1 MTWDCGTF
9 QSETSLHRVCT
20 SAHNSPSIEMAY
32 TEAVKKRGVAKGRFT
47 RLCHSISSAIDQG
60 KPLEL
65 LDLLATDLKVA
76 YEVVCTR
83 HDDVVLHADA
93 NDDDDDWIAELEQRY
108 EDVREWCLTTN
119 YLRGTARTTFHVSSR
134 RNVTTRPDSCH

>member
-1 MTWDCGTF
+1 
-9 QSETSLHRVCT
+9 
-20 SAHNSPSIEMAY
+20 MAY

-47 RLCHSISSAIDQG
+47 RLCHSIGSAIDQG

-76 YEVVCTR
+76 YDVVCTR

-108 EDVREWCLTTN
+108 EAVSYTHLTLPTS
-119 YLRGTARTTFHVSSR
+119 G
-134 RNVTTRPDSCH
+134 